1 VSEIFF
7 KQKSII
13 FEQQVSIDSL
23 QKKEQENNNFE
34 DKKKNCQRGQEI
46 IKKSRKKVMQNKLR
60 DSFYEN
66 LFVRN

>member
-34 DKKKNCQRGQEI
+34 DKKKIANVD
-46 IKKSRKKVMQNKLR
+46 KKLSKNRVKK
-60 DSFYEN
+60 
-66 LFVRN
+66 